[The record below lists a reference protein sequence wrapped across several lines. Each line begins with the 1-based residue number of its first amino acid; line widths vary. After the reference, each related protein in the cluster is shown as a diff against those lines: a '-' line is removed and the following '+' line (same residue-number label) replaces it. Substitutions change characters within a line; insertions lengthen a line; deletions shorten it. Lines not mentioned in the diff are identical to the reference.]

1 MLTTIQKLA
10 GILEKVPAQLLK
22 FSEEESTE
30 KVRPGKWSKKE
41 VIGHLIDSAA
51 NNHQRFVR
59 LQQNDELPMPQYDQ
73 DDWVKIQRYN
83 ERPWKELVTL
93 WQAYN
98 AHLLHVMQHVRSN
111 TLENTAIFP
120 ETGTLTLK
128 FIMLD
133 YVVHLEHHLRQ
144 AGIEF

>member
-1 MLTTIQKLA
+1 MLSTIQKLTD
-10 GILEKVPAQLLK
+10 ILEKVPAQLLK

-30 KVRPGKWSKKE
+30 KMRPGKWSKKE
-41 VIGHLIDSAA
+41 IIGHLIDSAA

-59 LQQNDELPMPQYDQ
+59 LQQNDGLYMPQYDQ
-73 DDWVKIQRYN
+73 DDWVKIQHYN
-83 ERPWKELVTL
+83 ERSWKDLITL

-98 AHLLHVMQHVRSN
+98 THLLHVMRHVKSSS
-111 TLENTAIFP
+111 LENTAIFP
-120 ETGTLTLK
+120 DAGTFTLK

-144 AGIEF
+144 AGIE

>member
-1 MLTTIQKLA
+1 MLTTIQKLTA
-10 GILEKVPAQLLK
+10 ILEKVPAQLLK
-22 FSEEESTE
+22 FSDEESTE

-41 VIGHLIDSAA
+41 IIGHLIDSAA

-59 LQQNDELPMPQYDQ
+59 LQQSDELPMPQYEQ

-83 ERPWKELVTL
+83 ERPWNELVTL

-98 AHLLHVMQHVRSN
+98 AHLLHVMQHVKSN

-120 ETGTLTLK
+120 ETGPLTLK

-144 AGIEF
+144 AGIEI

>member
-59 LQQNDELPMPQYDQ
+59 LQQSDALPMPQYDQ